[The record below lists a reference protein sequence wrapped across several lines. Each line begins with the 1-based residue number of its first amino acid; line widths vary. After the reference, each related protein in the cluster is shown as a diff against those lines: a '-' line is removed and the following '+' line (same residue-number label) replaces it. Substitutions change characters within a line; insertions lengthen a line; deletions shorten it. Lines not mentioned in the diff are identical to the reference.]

1 MPSCCSSLGALK
13 RDSKV
18 ERGERQWPF
27 LEISTIPRKQQQQ
40 QNTVSGEI
48 SSFRLFEEKKT
59 PGKIVVKQIFNCPF
73 THSIQEV

>member
-1 MPSCCSSLGALK
+1 MPSCCSSLK
-13 RDSKV
+13 KDSKV

-27 LEISTIPRKQQQQ
+27 SGISTIPRKQQLQ

-48 SSFRLFEEKKT
+48 SSFRLFAVKKKS
-59 PGKIVVKQIFNCPF
+59 PGKIAVKQIFSCLF